1 MTWAT
6 VFKSVLGPGCPAIL
20 AGITLATTLFAQSPQ
35 EPRTDLKEPVFRVAK
50 QPEGQPVATPAPA
63 AQSEHPLIPAIQM
76 ADKALGAIDA
86 TVKDYTCTLVKREL
100 IDGTVNEHEYIFM
113 KVRSQPFSVYMYFLG
128 PKEIKGRECLWIAGA
143 NNGKLVG
150 HEGGVKGKLLG
161 THDLDP
167 TGFLAMRGQRY
178 PITEIGVRNLTTK
191 LLEVARNDVN
201 FGECEVK
208 FFKDAKVNGRTC
220 TGLQVSHPV
229 RRDNFRFHI
238 AQIFIDDELQLPIR
252 YASYD
257 WPAAP
262 GQAPQLLEEYTYL
275 NMKVNPGLTD
285 ADFDR
290 ANKDYGFQ

>member
-6 VFKSVLGPGCPAIL
+6 LLKRALGRGCPAML
-20 AGITLATTLFAQSPQ
+20 AGITLAATSFAQSPQ
-35 EPRTDLKEPVFRVAK
+35 EPRNQLQEPVYRVAK
-50 QPEGQPVATPAPA
+50 QPEGQPVSSPAPT
-63 AQSEHPLIPAIQM
+63 QPQGHPLIPAIQM
-76 ADKALGAIDA
+76 ADKALGEIDA
-86 TVKDYTCTLVKREL
+86 NVKDYTCTLVKREL
-100 IDGTVNEHEYIFM
+100 IDGTVTEHEYIFL
-113 KVRSQPFSVYMYFLG
+113 KVRHQPFSVYMYFLG
-128 PKEIKGRECLWIAGA
+128 PKEIKGRECIYVTGA
-143 NNGKLVG
+143 NEGRMVA

-167 TGFLAMRGQRY
+167 TGFIAMRGQRY

-191 LLEVARNDVN
+191 LLEVARSDVN
-201 FGECEVK
+201 FGECDVK

-238 AQIFIDDELQLPIR
+238 AQVFIDDELQLPIR

-257 WPAAP
+257 WPTAP

-275 NMKVNPGLTD
+275 NMKVNVGLTD

-290 ANKDYGFQ
+290 ANKDYGF